1 MAIELSKMSI
11 CNLLVG
17 KNNIIQMC
25 IMFYTFFTLLFN
37 KIFRTNLKI
46 LGLMTMD
53 SGMFQ
58 CLASNPAGNIQSSAF
73 LNVFHAGNLIICFK

>member
-1 MAIELSKMSI
+1 MNRKIIIKYH
-11 CNLLVG
+11 NLYFLKITNLV
-17 KNNIIQMC
+17 KKI
-25 IMFYTFFTLLFN
+25 
-37 KIFRTNLKI
+37 IFRTNLKI

-73 LNVFHAGNLIICFK
+73 LNVFHAGN